1 MTVAIFV
8 KDFCFRNSEMSAI
21 ALSIDFDLV
30 LNNQIAIVKGS
41 TTMLYIKGGSGSTY
55 YGYNN
60 KYLDIARTINEKYGL
75 TVAVSLNK
83 LFSKLDLKDELQSVF
98 KAMNTH
104 YQVLFAG
111 VSSGAVAA
119 IEQAPEIYDLQRFLL
134 INPPFTIS
142 LPKIKRSLE
151 AKKDATFNFVFG
163 SNDPTYRFLPLL
175 DNVKSQ
181 SPINLKIV
189 EGADHN
195 FKGMQNE
202 FKSLFVK
209 FVEDNSK
216 YQNNTI

>member
-1 MTVAIFV
+1 
-8 KDFCFRNSEMSAI
+8 MSK
-21 ALSIDFDLV
+21 LTPSTDFDLI

-41 TTMLYIKGGSGSTY
+41 TTMLFIKGGSGSTY

-60 KYLDIARTINEKYGL
+60 KYLDIARTINQKYGL
-75 TVAVSLNK
+75 TVAVSSNK
-83 LFSKLDLKDELQSVF
+83 LFSKIDLKAELQSVF
-98 KAMNTH
+98 TALNTH

-111 VSSGAVAA
+111 VSSGAVVA
-119 IEQAPEIYDLQRFLL
+119 IEQSPDIYDLQKLLL
-134 INPPFTIS
+134 INPPITIS

-181 SPINLKIV
+181 SLINLKMV

-195 FKGMQNE
+195 FKGMEKE
-202 FKSLFVK
+202 FKDLFIN
-209 FVEDNSK
+209 FVE
-216 YQNNTI
+216 NNLAS

>member
-1 MTVAIFV
+1 
-8 KDFCFRNSEMSAI
+8 
-21 ALSIDFDLV
+21 
-30 LNNQIAIVKGS
+30 
-41 TTMLYIKGGSGSTY
+41 MLFIKGGSGSTC

-83 LFSKLDLKDELQSVF
+83 LFSKFDLKDELQSVF
-98 KAMNTH
+98 KAMNTN

-175 DNVKSQ
+175 DNVKYQ

-195 FKGMQNE
+195 FKGMENE

>member
-1 MTVAIFV
+1 
-8 KDFCFRNSEMSAI
+8 
-21 ALSIDFDLV
+21 
-30 LNNQIAIVKGS
+30 
-41 TTMLYIKGGSGSTY
+41 MLFIKGGSGSTY

-75 TVAVSLNK
+75 TVAVSSNK
-83 LFSKLDLKDELQSVF
+83 LFSVLDLKAELQSVF
-98 KAMNTH
+98 TALNAH
-104 YQVLFAG
+104 YKVLFAG
-111 VSSGAVAA
+111 VSSGAVVA
-119 IEQAPEIYDLQRFLL
+119 IEQSPDIYDLQKLLL

-142 LPKIKRSLE
+142 LPKVKKSLE

-195 FKGMQNE
+195 FKGMENE

-216 YQNNTI
+216 YQNNTIWFFLPKISDSS

>member
-1 MTVAIFV
+1 MIF
-8 KDFCFRNSEMSAI
+8 SS
-21 ALSIDFDLV
+21 DLDLI
-30 LNNQIAIVKGS
+30 LNNQIAIVKGFN
-41 TTMLYIKGGSGSTY
+41 TMLFIKGGSGSTY

-75 TVAVSLNK
+75 TVAVSSNK
-83 LFSKLDLKDELQSVF
+83 LFSVIDLKAEFQSVF
-98 KAMNTH
+98 TALNNH

-119 IEQAPEIYDLQRFLL
+119 IEQSPDIYDLQKLLL

-142 LPKIKRSLE
+142 LPKVKKSLE

-181 SPINLKIV
+181 STINLKIV

-195 FKGMQNE
+195 FKGMEKE
-202 FKSLFVK
+202 FKELFIN
-209 FVEDNSK
+209 FVE
-216 YQNNTI
+216 NNLS

>member
-1 MTVAIFV
+1 M
-8 KDFCFRNSEMSAI
+8 
-21 ALSIDFDLV
+21 IDFSTDYNLH

-41 TTMLYIKGGSGSTY
+41 TTMLFIKGGSGSTY

-75 TVAVSLNK
+75 TVAVSSNK
-83 LFSKLDLKDELQSVF
+83 LFSVIDLKAEFQSVF
-98 KAMNTH
+98 TALNNH

-119 IEQAPEIYDLQRFLL
+119 IEQSLDIYDLQKLLL

-142 LPKIKRSLE
+142 LPKVKKSLE

-181 SPINLKIV
+181 STINLKMV

-195 FKGMQNE
+195 FKGMEKE
-202 FKSLFVK
+202 FKELFIN
-209 FVEDNSK
+209 FVENYK
-216 YQNNTI
+216 

>member
-1 MTVAIFV
+1 M
-8 KDFCFRNSEMSAI
+8 
-21 ALSIDFDLV
+21 IDFSTDYNLH

-41 TTMLYIKGGSGSTY
+41 TTMLFIKGGSGSTY

-75 TVAVSLNK
+75 TVAVSSNM
-83 LFSKLDLKDELQSVF
+83 LFSVIDLKAEFQSVF
-98 KAMNTH
+98 TAMNTH

-119 IEQAPEIYDLQRFLL
+119 IEQSPDIYDLQKLLL

-142 LPKIKRSLE
+142 LPKVKKSLE

-163 SNDPTYRFLPLL
+163 SNDPTYRFLPLF
-175 DNVKSQ
+175 DNVKTQ
-181 SPINLKIV
+181 SSINLKIV
-189 EGADHN
+189 DGADHN
-195 FKGMQNE
+195 FKGMENE

-209 FVEDNSK
+209 FVEGYSNS
-216 YQNNTI
+216 

>member
-1 MTVAIFV
+1 MAMINTFA
-8 KDFCFRNSEMSAI
+8 E
-21 ALSIDFDLV
+21 FDLI
-30 LNNQIAIVKGS
+30 LNNQIAIVKVS
-41 TTMLYIKGGSGSTY
+41 TTMLFIKGGSGSNY

-75 TVAVSLNK
+75 TVAVSSNK
-83 LFSKLDLKDELQSVF
+83 LFSKIDLKSELQSVF

-104 YQVLFAG
+104 YLVLFAG

-119 IEQAPEIYDLQRFLL
+119 IEQSPDIYDFQKLLL

-151 AKKDATFNFVFG
+151 AKKGASFNFVFG

-209 FVEDNSK
+209 FV
-216 YQNNTI
+216 

>member
-1 MTVAIFV
+1 MSNLSTDFAMIF
-8 KDFCFRNSEMSAI
+8 
-21 ALSIDFDLV
+21 
-30 LNNQIAIVKGS
+30 NNQIAIVKGS
-41 TTMLYIKGGSGSTY
+41 TTMLFIKGGSGSTY

-75 TVAVSLNK
+75 TVAVSSNK
-83 LFSKLDLKDELQSVF
+83 LFSVIDLKAEFQSVF
-98 KAMNTH
+98 TAMNTH

-119 IEQAPEIYDLQRFLL
+119 IEQSPDIYDLQKLLL

-142 LPKIKRSLE
+142 LPKVKKSLE

-163 SNDPTYRFLPLL
+163 SNDPTYRFLPLF
-175 DNVKSQ
+175 DNVKTQ
-181 SPINLKIV
+181 SSINLKIV

-195 FKGMQNE
+195 FKGMENE

-216 YQNNTI
+216 YQNITI